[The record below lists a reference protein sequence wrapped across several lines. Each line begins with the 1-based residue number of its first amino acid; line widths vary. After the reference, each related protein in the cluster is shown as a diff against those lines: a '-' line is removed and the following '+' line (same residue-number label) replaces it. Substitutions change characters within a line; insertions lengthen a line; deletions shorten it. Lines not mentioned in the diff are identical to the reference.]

1 MLEKEWQEVQKLKQM
16 EEEQLFLE
24 SCPPQANLSGN
35 LFDQSLISANM
46 HLKNYNQTHNNI
58 VFFFDEETVPGKS
71 NEGVDLDDIEL
82 AAKGSKE
89 KFIRT

>member
-1 MLEKEWQEVQKLKQM
+1 M
-16 EEEQLFLE
+16 EEEHLFLE
-24 SCPPQANLSGN
+24 TDRRPQANISGN

-58 VFFFDEETVPGKS
+58 VFFFDEETVLAPGKSS

-82 AAKGSKE
+82 VAKGSKE